1 MIDIEKKIKSYVK
14 EIYKNNNQISY
25 IVEQIILL
33 VNDQTLDLS
42 KKETGSQKWTQK
54 NSFLITY
61 ADSIIE
67 DGQKPLFVLNKF
79 CGIGRSSTQRAG
91 RADFKNHCF

>member
-25 IVEQIILL
+25 IVEKIILL

-79 CGIGRSSTQRAG
+79 LE
-91 RADFKNHCF
+91 DFVDSIDSVHILLKSRV